1 MDCIVNEPDPVC
13 GPFFD
18 KFADLWS
25 RPNQSQCFAAY
36 VRGLLA
42 RMDRKNVEAISN
54 RTVGQAYQGLHHFL
68 TESPWDGAEL
78 NRRRVE
84 LLEADPRTCSR
95 PRGVLVLDDSGVPKK
110 GEATQGVKRQYIGQ
124 LGKVANGQV
133 FVTSHYAEGRCHW
146 PVDLLPYVP
155 DNWLAG
161 GKADPAFRTKLELAL
176 ELADRAVARGLSF
189 RAIVAD
195 AWYGRNAGFIKEL
208 EERSLPYVVE
218 LEATQRI
225 FARLEGDI
233 ASNEHRLKE
242 ALSLL
247 EPKDFRPVRLKN
259 ADGTDREVFVAALK
273 VKIKKLPG
281 KRRVVV
287 VTHRPDD
294 PEADEDLPF
303 LLSNVVQLRNGTVA
317 RLYALRN
324 WVEVFYREAKCD
336 LGAGQYQ
343 VRQLEAIVR
352 HWQLVF
358 VAYGL
363 LVLLRRRGRLG
374 RWCQKKGLT
383 VRQTLMAVRHYLK
396 QRFLE
401 CWLPQN
407 GELFKEHL
415 QQKGYWFSPQ
425 LVNMT
430 K

>member
-1 MDCIVNEPDPVC
+1 MDCIVNESDPVC

-18 KFADLWS
+18 NFADLWS
-25 RPNQSQCFAAY
+25 RPNQPQCFAAY

-42 RMDRKNVEAISN
+42 QMDRKNVEAISN

-68 TESPWDGAEL
+68 AESPWDAGEL

-84 LLEADPRTCSR
+84 LLQADPRTRSR

-133 FVTSHYAEGRCHW
+133 FVTSHYAEQRCHW

-155 DNWLAG
+155 DNWLEG

-176 ELADRAVARGLSF
+176 ELADRAVGWGLRF

-195 AWYGRNAGFIKEL
+195 AWYGRNAGFIKGL

-218 LEATQRI
+218 LQVTQRI

-247 EPKDFRPVRLKN
+247 KPKDFRPVRIKS
-259 ADGTDREVFVAALK
+259 ADGTEREVFAAPLK
-273 VKIKKLPG
+273 VKIKNLPG

-287 VTHRPDD
+287 VTDCPQE
-294 PEADEDLPF
+294 PGSDEDLRF
-303 LLSNVVQLRNGTVA
+303 LLTNVPQLRNDTVA
-317 RLYALRN
+317 KLYALRN

-358 VAYGL
+358 VAYSL
-363 LVLLRRRGRLG
+363 LVLLRRRGHLG
-374 RWCQKKGLT
+374 RWCQKRG
-383 VRQTLMAVRHYLK
+383 
-396 QRFLE
+396 
-401 CWLPQN
+401 
-407 GELFKEHL
+407 
-415 QQKGYWFSPQ
+415 SPCDRP
-425 LVNMT
+425 
-430 K
+430 

>member
-42 RMDRKNVEAISN
+42 QMDRKNVEAISN
-54 RTVGQAYQGLHHFL
+54 RTVGQPYQGLHHFL
-68 TESPWDGAEL
+68 TESPWDAALL
-78 NRRRVE
+78 NRHRVE
-84 LLEADPRTCSR
+84 LLEADPRTRSR

-124 LGKVANGQV
+124 LGKLANGQV
-133 FVTSHYAEGRCHW
+133 FVTSHYAQERCHW

-155 DNWLAG
+155 DNWLEG

-176 ELADRAVARGLSF
+176 ELADRAVAWGLSF

-195 AWYGRNAGFIKEL
+195 AWYGRNTGFVKGL

-218 LEATQRI
+218 LQVTQRI

-247 EPKDFRPVRLKN
+247 EPKDFRPVRIKC
-259 ADGTDREVFVAALK
+259 ADGTEREVFVGALK
-273 VKIKKLPG
+273 VKIKNLPG

-287 VTHRPDD
+287 VTHCPQE
-294 PEADEDLPF
+294 PEADEDLRF
-303 LLSNVVQLRNGTVA
+303 LLTNVPQLRNDTVA
-317 RLYALRN
+317 KLYALRN
-324 WVEVFYREAKCD
+324 WVEVFYREAKCE

-343 VRQLEAIVR
+343 VRRLESIVR

-358 VAYGL
+358 VAYSL

-374 RWCQKKGLT
+374 RWCEKRG
-383 VRQTLMAVRHYLK
+383 
-396 QRFLE
+396 
-401 CWLPQN
+401 
-407 GELFKEHL
+407 
-415 QQKGYWFSPQ
+415 SPCDRP
-425 LVNMT
+425 
-430 K
+430 

>member
-1 MDCIVNEPDPVC
+1 
-13 GPFFD
+13 
-18 KFADLWS
+18 
-25 RPNQSQCFAAY
+25 
-36 VRGLLA
+36 
-42 RMDRKNVEAISN
+42 MDRKNVEAISN

-294 PEADEDLPF
+294 PEADEDSRF

-336 LGAGQYQ
+336 LGAGQ
-343 VRQLEAIVR
+343 
-352 HWQLVF
+352 
-358 VAYGL
+358 
-363 LVLLRRRGRLG
+363 
-374 RWCQKKGLT
+374 
-383 VRQTLMAVRHYLK
+383 
-396 QRFLE
+396 
-401 CWLPQN
+401 
-407 GELFKEHL
+407 
-415 QQKGYWFSPQ
+415 
-425 LVNMT
+425 
-430 K
+430 

>member
-25 RPNQSQCFAAY
+25 RPNQPQCFAAY

-42 RMDRKNVEAISN
+42 QMDRKNVERISDH
-54 RTVGQAYQGLHHFL
+54 TIGQPYQGLHHFL
-68 TESPWDGAEL
+68 CASPWDGAAL

-84 LLEADPRTCSR
+84 LLQADRRTRSR
-95 PRGVLVLDDSGVPKK
+95 PGGVLVLDDSGVPKK
-110 GEATQGVKRQYIGQ
+110 GKATEGVKRQYIGQ

-133 FVTSHYAEGRCHW
+133 FVTSHYADQRCHW

-155 DNWLAG
+155 DNWLEG
-161 GKADPAFRTKLELAL
+161 GKADPAFRTKLDLAL
-176 ELADRAVARGLSF
+176 QLADRAVAWGLSF

-195 AWYGRNAGFIKEL
+195 AWYGRNAGFIKGL

-218 LEATQRI
+218 LEATRRI
-225 FARLEGDI
+225 YARLEGDI
-233 ASNEHRLKE
+233 ASNQHRLRE

-259 ADGTDREVFVAALK
+259 ADGTERQLFVAALK
-273 VKIKKLPG
+273 LKIKRLPG

-287 VTHRPDD
+287 LTHRPAD
-294 PEADEDLPF
+294 PEADEELRF
-303 LLSNVVQLRNGTVA
+303 LLTNVVQLRNDTLA

-343 VRQLEAIVR
+343 VRSLEAILR

-358 VAYGL
+358 VAYSL

-374 RWCQKKGLT
+374 RWCEKKG
-383 VRQTLMAVRHYLK
+383 
-396 QRFLE
+396 
-401 CWLPQN
+401 
-407 GELFKEHL
+407 
-415 QQKGYWFSPQ
+415 SPSARP
-425 LVNMT
+425 
-430 K
+430 